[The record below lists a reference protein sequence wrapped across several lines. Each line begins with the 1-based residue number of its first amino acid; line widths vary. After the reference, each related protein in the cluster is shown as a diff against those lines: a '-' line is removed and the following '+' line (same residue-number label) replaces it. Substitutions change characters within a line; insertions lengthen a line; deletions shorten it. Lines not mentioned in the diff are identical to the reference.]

1 MELSKRRL
9 QHDDYETIVKWWESW
24 PDWVPLARNLLP
36 ENGTGGIMIERD
48 GNPIVAGFLYG
59 TNSKITWMEWIV
71 GNPEERNKSEAIE
84 LLISSLEEWAIEGG
98 FEIILSIGRSKSLID
113 KHKKLGYTVDHDPSY
128 EIIKKIK

>member
-9 QHDDYETIVKWWESW
+9 QHEDYETLVKWWESW
-24 PDWVPLARNLLP
+24 PDWAPLARNLLP

-59 TNSKITWMEWIV
+59 TNSKIAWMEWIV

-84 LLISSLEEWAIEGG
+84 LLISSLEEWAVEGG
-98 FEIILSIGRSKSLID
+98 FKVILSIGRSKSLID
-113 KHKKLGYTVDHDPSY
+113 KHKKLGYTVDDNPSH
-128 EIIKKIK
+128 EIIKKI